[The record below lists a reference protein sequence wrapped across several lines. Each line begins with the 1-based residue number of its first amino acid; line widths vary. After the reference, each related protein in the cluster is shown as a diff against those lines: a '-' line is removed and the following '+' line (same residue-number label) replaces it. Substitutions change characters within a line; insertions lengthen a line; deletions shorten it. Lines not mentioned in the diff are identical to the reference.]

1 MIIDEQFLVSE
12 KNSWMAAI
20 LDFYHQKNFFE
31 GYIPGNKYSY
41 IFLLCKNQT
50 SGLCFW
56 EQIYEIQSIRNNDWP
71 CSHLEFMNDTEI
83 M

>member
-1 MIIDEQFLVSE
+1 MKEKCTQFSKCYHNWHLMIIDEQFLVSE

-56 EQIYEIQSIRNNDWP
+56 EQNLWNSVNQK
-71 CSHLEFMNDTEI
+71 
-83 M
+83 

>member
-50 SGLCFW
+50 SGLCF
-56 EQIYEIQSIRNNDWP
+56 
-71 CSHLEFMNDTEI
+71 
-83 M
+83 